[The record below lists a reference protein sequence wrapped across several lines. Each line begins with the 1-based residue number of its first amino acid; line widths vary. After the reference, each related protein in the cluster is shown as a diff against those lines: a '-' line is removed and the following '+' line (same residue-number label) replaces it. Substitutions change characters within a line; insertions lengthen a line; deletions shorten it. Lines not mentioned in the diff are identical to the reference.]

1 MVAKPRKASPAEPP
15 ALTPYIARSVRA
27 WAEGKAGEAQQ
38 KRLLNWLVKDVA
50 GIGNLSMV
58 PGDTHAT
65 AFLEGRR
72 FVGLVLVNA
81 LEVKPDSLTEKA
93 DNE

>member
-1 MVAKPRKASPAEPP
+1 MAAKPRKATDLPS
-15 ALTPYIARSVRA
+15 LTPYIARSVRA
-27 WAEGKAGEAQQ
+27 LAIGKAGEEQQ
-38 KRLLNWLVKDVA
+38 KKLLNWLIKDVA

-58 PGDTHAT
+58 LGEPDTT

-81 LEVKPDSLTEKA
+81 LEVKPDRLTEKA
-93 DNE
+93 NDE